1 MKWRP
6 STMQVMHIPPKRR
19 SRCSIIS
26 IKSSSLLSLH
36 AASWKVRL
44 FWRLAPCSRRIP
56 KMAGLASRAAVW
68 STAPESGIPG
78 VTVFLGWIWVGAK
91 VGVCTL
97 GFTLCLGQSN
107 NAGWVVFFN
116 NAPIYKQLK
125 SVVSKPLSIGWRTRW
140 INNKKGIEHTSREPH
155 NLLSFDEYPI
165 HTQVRP

>member
-1 MKWRP
+1 MLKKNTKNGRTGI
-6 STMQVMHIPPKRR
+6 SGCRLEYCAGVGDT
-19 SRCSIIS
+19 RC
-26 IKSSSLLSLH
+26 
-36 AASWKVRL
+36 
-44 FWRLAPCSRRIP
+44 
-56 KMAGLASRAAVW
+56 
-68 STAPESGIPG
+68 